1 MPIYHQMF
9 FFVKY
14 IDCLECQTNAVFD
27 VSPLG
32 KASFLNLSDIICSL
46 CQFVWHNFLDDF
58 KFEICYSNRPIMV
71 YRICIV
77 SFRNKNNI
85 VIKSCKIYPD
95 LKPAKLLLSHHIWW
109 CFKRFDKILLQ
120 IHLVLEHYLFRSN
133 TT

>member
-85 VIKSCKIYPD
+85 VRIKILQNLSRSKTCKITFIT
-95 LKPAKLLLSHHIWW
+95 S
-109 CFKRFDKILLQ
+109 
-120 IHLVLEHYLFRSN
+120 YLMMFQKVRQNIAPNPSGFGALFI
-133 TT
+133 